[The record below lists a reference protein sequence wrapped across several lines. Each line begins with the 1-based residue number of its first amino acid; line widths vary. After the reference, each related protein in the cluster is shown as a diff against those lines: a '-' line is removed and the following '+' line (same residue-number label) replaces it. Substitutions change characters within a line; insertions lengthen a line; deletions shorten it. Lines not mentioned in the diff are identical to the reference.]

1 MVSILLNMITNTWN
15 IVAMNCE
22 PDVNGMLDYVV
33 TSHWTLTAT
42 DGTYTG
48 SVYGTA
54 SFEVDPDKPNY
65 TPYAD
70 LTLEQVVAWTQASLG
85 AEQVASYEDVVEG
98 QIQAQITPT
107 IVTPK
112 LPWL

>member
-1 MVSILLNMITNTWN
+1 MGITNTWN
-15 IVAMNCE
+15 IVTINCK
-22 PDVNGMLDYVV
+22 PLVGDKVDYVL
-33 TSHWTLTAT
+33 TAHWTLIAT

-48 SVYGTA
+48 SAYGTA
-54 SFEVDPDKPNY
+54 SFKVDPDKPNY
-65 TPYAD
+65 TPYMD
-70 LTLEQVVAWTQASLG
+70 LTLDQVIAWTQASLG
-85 AEQVASYEDVVEG
+85 AEQVASYETAVAD

>member
-1 MVSILLNMITNTWN
+1 MAITYTWK
-15 IVAMNCE
+15 IVAMNCK

-33 TSHWTLTAT
+33 TAHWTLTAT

-65 TPYAD
+65 TPYED
-70 LTLEQVVAWTQASLG
+70 LTLEEVIAWTQASLG
-85 AEQVASYEDVVEG
+85 AEQVASLEASIAS
-98 QIQAQITPT
+98 QIQMQIAPT
-107 IVTPK
+107 TISPP
-112 LPWL
+112 LPWV

>member
-1 MVSILLNMITNTWN
+1 MSITNTWN
-15 IVAMNCE
+15 IVAMDCRPN
-22 PDVNGMLDYVV
+22 VNGMLDYVV

-70 LTLEQVVAWTQASLG
+70 LTLDEVIAWTQASLG
-85 AEQVASYEDVVEG
+85 AEQVASYEANVAS
-98 QIQAQITPT
+98 QIEAQINPAN
-107 IVTPK
+107 ISAP
-112 LPWL
+112 LPWVA

>member
-1 MVSILLNMITNTWN
+1 
-15 IVAMNCE
+15 
-22 PDVNGMLDYVV
+22 MLDYVV

-70 LTLEQVVAWTQASLG
+70 LTLEQVVAWTQASMGL
-85 AEQVASYEDVVEG
+85 EQMAAYEKFVAD
-98 QIQAQITPT
+98 QIEAQINPT
-107 IVTPK
+107 IVSPH
-112 LPWL
+112 LPWIV

>member
-1 MVSILLNMITNTWN
+1 MITNTWN
-15 IVAMNCE
+15 VVALNCK

-70 LTLEQVVAWTQASLG
+70 LTLDQVIAWTQAALG
-85 AEQVASYEDVVEG
+85 EEQVASLESNVLSQLE
-98 QIQAQITPT
+98 AQINPS
-107 IVTPK
+107 IVSPA
-112 LPWL
+112 LPW